1 MADLIKVGVELS
13 PELYKQVK
21 QRAIDLD
28 LRLKDCVSQAFAQ
41 WLEKGGV
48 RPANGL
54 STSHLKPYGAGRG
67 TAIHTRRPSKDRS
80 RDPHHR
86 RKHQVPAADLRSP
99 IETDRGVVPLS
110 ITV

>member
-41 WLEKGGV
+41 WLEKSGI
-48 RPANGL
+48 RPANGI
-54 STSHLKPYGAGRG
+54 STNSLRPDHLLLVEA
-67 TAIHTRRPSKDRS
+67 
-80 RDPHHR
+80 
-86 RKHQVPAADLRSP
+86 L
-99 IETDRGVVPLS
+99 LS
-110 ITV
+110 ILDERPKVDSETRVIGENIKSLLQIYARRLNRKGL

>member
-41 WLEKGGV
+41 WLEKGGI

-54 STSHLKPYGAGRG
+54 STSHLKPDHMVLVEA
-67 TAIHTRRPSKDRS
+67 
-80 RDPHHR
+80 
-86 RKHQVPAADLRSP
+86 L
-99 IETDRGVVPLS
+99 LS
-110 ITV
+110 ILEDRAKIDPETRIIGENIKSLLQIYARRLKRTGE